1 MAESGISKLSVR
13 QHGAMEYSDA
23 PVNLDAVRRYRY
35 SRIQAELQRRDIVGI
50 VLYDQLNTRYATDA
64 TNMQIWCG
72 HNETRYVWVPVAGD
86 AVIFDYGQEGF
97 HADGLPN
104 IAETRPATSF
114 FYYAAG
120 PNIGSCAKIWST
132 EILDLVRKV
141 GGENRRIAIDRVSP
155 LGTQALE
162 AVGLEVF
169 DGFEVMEQARRIK
182 SSEEIVLMQAAIDVC
197 EDAIGLMRTSLEPG
211 ITENAL
217 FAKLAGR
224 NLELG
229 GEWMECRLLASGP
242 RTNPWMHESSMRVV
256 NDGDILAFDTDM
268 IGPYGYCADIS
279 RTWVCGGKQGTDEQR
294 RLYGAALSQ
303 IGYNMDLFKPGRT
316 FREISE
322 LAWKIPDEFLKGRYS
337 VIAHGIGLCDEYPG
351 IKHDIDYAPIGYDG
365 LIEEGM
371 VFCVESYIGAE
382 GGQDGIKLEEQI
394 LITED
399 GYRHLSS
406 YPFDD
411 ALM

>member
-1 MAESGISKLSVR
+1 LAESGISELSVR

-23 PVNLDAVRRYRY
+23 PVNLDVVRCYRY
-35 SRIQAELQRRDIVGI
+35 GRIQAELQRRDLAGI
-50 VLYDQLNTRYATDA
+50 VLFDQLNTRYATDA
-64 TNMQIWCG
+64 TNMQIWCS
-72 HNETRYVWVPVAGD
+72 HNETRYVWVPAVGD
-86 AVIFDYGQEGF
+86 ATVFDYSEDGI
-97 HADGLPN
+97 HAAGLPN
-104 IAETRPATSF
+104 IAETRPAQAF

-120 PNIGSCAKIWST
+120 PNIGRTAKKWAA
-132 EILDLVRKV
+132 EIRELVRESS
-141 GGENRRIAIDRVSP
+141 GENRRVAMDRVSP

-162 AVGLEVF
+162 DVGLEIF
-169 DGFEVMEQARRIK
+169 DGFEVMELARRIK
-182 SSEEIVLMQAAIDVC
+182 SPEEIVLMQAAIDVC
-197 EDAIGLMRTSLEPG
+197 EDAIGLMRDSLAPG

-217 FAKLAGR
+217 FSKLAGR
-224 NLELG
+224 NFELG

-279 RTWVCGGKQGTDEQR
+279 RTWVCGGNKGTDAQR

-303 IGYNMDLFKPGRT
+303 IDYNMELFKPGVS

-322 LAWKIPDEFLKGRYS
+322 SAWQIPDEFLKGRYS

-351 IKHDIDYAPIGYDG
+351 IKHDVDYAAIGYDG
-365 LIEEGM
+365 LVEEGM
-371 VFCVESYIGAE
+371 AFCVESYIGAE
-382 GGQDGIKLEEQI
+382 GGCEGVKLEEQI
-394 LITED
+394 LITKD
-399 GYRHLSS
+399 GYQRLSH

>member
-1 MAESGISKLSVR
+1 MAESGISELSVR
-13 QHGAMEYSDA
+13 QHGAMEFSEA
-23 PVNLDAVRRYRY
+23 PVNLDVVRCYRY
-35 SRIQAELQRRDIVGI
+35 GRIQAELQRRDLAGI
-50 VLYDQLNTRYATDA
+50 VLFDQLNTRYATDA
-64 TNMQIWCG
+64 TNMQIWCS
-72 HNETRYVWVPVAGD
+72 HNETRYVWVPAVGD
-86 AVIFDYGQEGF
+86 ATIFDYGEDGI
-97 HADGLPN
+97 HAAGLPN
-104 IAETRPATSF
+104 IAETRPSQAF

-120 PNIGSCAKIWST
+120 PNIGRTAKKWAS
-132 EILDLVRKV
+132 EILDLVRGS
-141 GGENRRIAIDRVSP
+141 GGDNRRIAMDRVSP

-162 AVGLEVF
+162 AVGLEIF
-169 DGFEVMEQARRIK
+169 DGFEVMELARRIK
-182 SSEEIVLMQAAIDVC
+182 SPEEIVLMQAAIDVC
-197 EDAIGLMRTSLEPG
+197 EDAIGLMKDALEPG

-224 NLELG
+224 NFELG

-279 RTWVCGGKQGTDEQR
+279 RTWVCGGNKGTDVQR

-303 IGYNMDLFKPGRT
+303 IDFNMNLFKPGAS

-322 LAWKIPDEFLKGRYS
+322 LAWKIPDAFLKGRYS

-351 IKHDIDYAPIGYDG
+351 IKHDVDYASIGYDG

-371 VFCVESYIGAE
+371 TFCVESYIGAE
-382 GGQDGIKLEEQI
+382 GGHEGVKLEEQI
-394 LITED
+394 LITKD
-399 GYRHLSS
+399 GYRRLSR